1 MGSTEKRQGKAMI
14 EGVSYY
20 DISATINNFF
30 ANRFDNLKKMPNEN
44 IKTIFEHK
52 IENLVHNA
60 IHKS

>member
-1 MGSTEKRQGKAMI
+1 MI
-14 EGVSYY
+14 EGVSCY

-30 ANRFDNLKKMPNEN
+30 ANRFNNLKKMPNEN

-52 IENLVHNA
+52 IENLVQNA